1 MWDLS
6 SQIRDGSCVPCTRK
20 WMLNHWTT
28 REVPNSYHLFKFK
41 SCLKDPPKFPFTK
54 SFANIYSAP
63 ISSCANRKK
72 QNLCPWEVQG
82 QMLYLRSVPG
92 ACYWESPG
100 ANCQVGTVTK
110 VPWCQKVGDARGA
123 RQREVCLTKKI
134 LRKCKDKQAWRACG
148 LQLHSWW
155 EGRYWAGQR
164 QVKAGG
170 LRSC

>member
-20 WMLNHWTT
+20 WMLNHWAT

-72 QNLCPWEVQG
+72 QNLCPWEVQLHWG
-82 QMLYLRSVPG
+82 MSALKQEKRTCRGKCSTCGLYLELVSEKVLG
-92 ACYWESPG
+92 STAKWEQSPRYR
-100 ANCQVGTVTK
+100 
-110 VPWCQKVGDARGA
+110 DARKSETPEEPGKEKCA
-123 RQREVCLTKKI
+123 WQR
-134 LRKCKDKQAWRACG
+134 
-148 LQLHSWW
+148 
-155 EGRYWAGQR
+155 RY
-164 QVKAGG
+164 
-170 LRSC
+170 